1 MQEGTA
7 DSPKL
12 TWILLF
18 YFSTLFTHPFW
29 TLTFTFKCHYLKN
42 MFSTL
47 GIILMCM
54 VHLAGHDDRKGNQF
68 ILFSKAVIKDFRIL
82 WDKISQNNFEVH
94 SFIVWET
101 ILCNVIYRVF
111 SNLCNSGFFFLLI
124 LFKQWR
130 ILPPYLERGGK
141 RRDYSLAKLT
151 NNLRG
156 TLYKSII
163 GSCEIQML
171 FFSQSRHWKLTHVF
185 FFFRK
190 TLKKSKHA

>member
-12 TWILLF
+12 NWILLF

-47 GIILMCM
+47 DIILMCM

-111 SNLCNSGFFFLLI
+111 SNLCNSGFFFSFDSIQAVKNSTTLLRKGRQKER
-124 LFKQWR
+124 LF
-130 ILPPYLERGGK
+130 P
-141 RRDYSLAKLT
+141 
-151 NNLRG
+151 
-156 TLYKSII
+156 
-163 GSCEIQML
+163 
-171 FFSQSRHWKLTHVF
+171 SQTDK
-185 FFFRK
+185 
-190 TLKKSKHA
+190 